1 MVVFAFDIALGSC
14 IKKWYHLSLILLVLV
29 VCVELPLHCST
40 ASPGTINVGY
50 AAFLCLLADAHHKCA
65 DTHSESAIEL
75 VDLFCSATKYL
86 CALHRR
92 QVQGKRKALKD
103 DAQMHGSNTDLG
115 AA

>member
-1 MVVFAFDIALGSC
+1 MFFAFDIALGSC
-14 IKKWYHLSLILLVLV
+14 IKKCSHLPVILFVFV

-50 AAFLCLLADAHHKCA
+50 AALLCLLEDA
-65 DTHSESAIEL
+65 HSESAIEL
-75 VDLFCSATKYL
+75 VELFCSATKYP

-92 QVQGKRKALKD
+92 QVQGELKALRD
-103 DAQMHGSNTDLG
+103 DAHMHGSNTDLG